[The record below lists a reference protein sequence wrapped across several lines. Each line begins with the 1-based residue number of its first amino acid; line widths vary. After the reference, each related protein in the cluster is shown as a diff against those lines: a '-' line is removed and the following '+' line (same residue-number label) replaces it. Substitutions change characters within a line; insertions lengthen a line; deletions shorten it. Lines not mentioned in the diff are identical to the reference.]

1 MKTYTSSSALK
12 ARARGALTGHYLT
25 LSGAF
30 ITLGILQ
37 YFIVAPSS
45 LLQTAPPVGM
55 ILYYAANF
63 ALDLFFA
70 IFQVGI
76 AFLFLSNACGHPINS
91 GGLFTGFWNNPGK
104 AVQIQL
110 VPSLVLLIPN
120 VLPDILMNQFLTTTE
135 RKWLLYC
142 LIVSLAFLPLTLY
155 VRILYSQVFFVMLD
169 FPEMTAPECLRQS
182 RRLMKGNKGRYLYLM
197 LSFIPL
203 TILGVLSCGIG
214 LFYVYPYREQ
224 TYANFYLD
232 LIASKSC
239 AQSNVQNPYNANRQA

>member
-1 MKTYTSSSALK
+1 MKTYTSSADLK

-45 LLQTAPPVGM
+45 LLQLSPPTGI

-76 AFLFLSNACGHPINS
+76 AFLFLSNACGQPVNS

-104 AVQIQL
+104 AIQIQL
-110 VPSLVLLIPN
+110 VPSLILLIPN
-120 VLPDILMNQFLTTTE
+120 VLPDILLSQFLATAQ
-135 RKWLLYC
+135 RKWLLC
-142 LIVSLAFLPLTLY
+142 WLIVSLIFLPLVVY
-155 VRILYSQVFFVMLD
+155 VKILYSQVFFVMLD
-169 FPEMTAPECLRQS
+169 FPEMTARECLQQS

-214 LFYVYPYREQ
+214 LFYVYPYQEQ

-232 LIASKSC
+232 LIAQKQRVRET
-239 AQSNVQNPYNANRQA
+239 A

>member
-1 MKTYTSSSALK
+1 MKTYTSSAALK
-12 ARARGALTGHYLT
+12 ARARDALTGHYLT
-25 LSGAF
+25 LSGVF
-30 ITLGILQ
+30 ITMAILQ
-37 YFIVAPSS
+37 SFIVAPSS
-45 LLQTAPPVGM
+45 LLQTAPPVGI

-76 AFLFLSNACGHPINS
+76 AFLFLSNACGQPISS

-104 AVQIQL
+104 AIQIQF
-110 VPSLVLLIPN
+110 VPSLILLIPN
-120 VLPDILMNQFLTTTE
+120 VLPDILMSQFLTTAE
-135 RKWLLYC
+135 RKWLLYF
-142 LIVSLAFLPLTLY
+142 LIVSLVFLPLTLY
-155 VRILYSQVFFVMLD
+155 VRILYSQVYFVMLD
-169 FPEMTAPECLRQS
+169 FPEMTARECLRQS

-203 TILGVLSCGIG
+203 SILGVLSCGIG

-232 LIASKSC
+232 LIANK
-239 AQSNVQNPYNANRQA
+239 QA